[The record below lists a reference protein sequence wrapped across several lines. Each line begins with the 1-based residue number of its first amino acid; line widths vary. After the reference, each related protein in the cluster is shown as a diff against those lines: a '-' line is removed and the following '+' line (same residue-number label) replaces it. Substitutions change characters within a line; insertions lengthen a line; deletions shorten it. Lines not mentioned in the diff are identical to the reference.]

1 MRFNKTKKIKNENG
15 SIMIESMIAIGLVTV
30 GLVGIFG
37 LVTRSTHLNK
47 DVENRVVATYLAG
60 EGIEVIKNLI
70 DTNVEKTYRSS
81 LATWNEGLD
90 GAFEVEYD
98 SKLVTLIKISSTSTN
113 PLRLNKATG
122 RYSYSGSVTTPYFRT
137 VRVTGGGGSVITVE
151 SGSVITV
158 ESYVEWTADRKK
170 NTVHLS
176 DTFYNWRERATP
188 QYNPG

>member
-1 MRFNKTKKIKNENG
+1 MRFNKIQTTKNENG

-81 LATWNEGLD
+81 LVTWNEGLS
-90 GAFEVEYD
+90 GAFEVEYN
-98 SKLVTLIKISSTSTN
+98 SKLTTLIPISSTSTN
-113 PLRLNKATG
+113 PLRLNKTTG

-151 SGSVITV
+151 S
-158 ESYVEWTADRKK
+158 YVEWTADKKK
-170 NTVHLS
+170 NTIHLS